1 MLTQSRLRAD
11 YSLFLGNYSSTAG
24 ECQVN
29 IKKFTINSPF
39 RRKSYFFAKNKKND
53 IMLVK
58 KEIFVYNGVITV
70 RCISFAV
77 NIADGDAAGIG
88 EFI

>member
-1 MLTQSRLRAD
+1 M
-11 YSLFLGNYSSTAG
+11 
-24 ECQVN
+24 
-29 IKKFTINSPF
+29 
-39 RRKSYFFAKNKKND
+39 AKNKKND

-58 KEIFVYNGVITV
+58 KEIFVYNGLITAP
-70 RCISFAV
+70 CISFAV